1 MVSSHSNRF
10 KIMSQDHTS
19 LSLHPFPPA
28 LDVASLHLQTLPHSP
43 SNRTGHPVSMA
54 LPTRSTESSGQR
66 ESVGEGT
73 LRLRRRSS
81 SVDTHCLERFQA
93 LSHSLKELN
102 FSYARQTGLSLCQH
116 RLGGRSTHS
125 RLHVPLPE
133 HSPPGLFPLVLRSH
147 ARA

>member
-28 LDVASLHLQTLPHSP
+28 LDVASLYLQTLPHSP

-54 LPTRSTESSGQR
+54 LPTSSTESSGQR

-73 LRLRRRSS
+73 LRLRRLSS
-81 SVDTHCLERFQA
+81 SVDTHCLKRFQA
-93 LSHSLKELN
+93 LSHTALKSWISVTPGRWVCPSADSGAGPSTPDFMYPSRNTCCLASSLW
-102 FSYARQTGLSLCQH
+102 F
-116 RLGGRSTHS
+116 
-125 RLHVPLPE
+125 
-133 HSPPGLFPLVLRSH
+133 
-147 ARA
+147 